1 MRTRRPAAR
10 SQPGS
15 TRRGSVRFGSARR
28 GSPRLS
34 HRTGGPLGL
43 CRVGPGRRWAAG
55 SGAAA
60 CCVRKLSWCR
70 RTASGFIFQECESFP
85 LASRRELKFNSGGA
99 APPNPRPGPSFASR
113 TPRPWD
119 LCPWVPLPGNHG
131 SVTDRACL
139 CVLSPVGPFASCLSV
154 LLLVC
159 CNHQCVAFTQHPY
172 IHAFARR
179 SHCLWFSIH
188 PWVPSLV
195 DPLVYGFSC
204 SWFAFTLG
212 SCCPWV
218 TFTHRSHCPWV
229 ALAHRSSYPWIQ
241 SP

>member
-15 TRRGSVRFGSARR
+15 TRRGSVRFGSSRR

-34 HRTGGPLGL
+34 HLTGGPLGL

-119 LCPWVPLPGNHG
+119 PCPWVPLPGNHAR
-131 SVTDRACL
+131 SRTALV
-139 CVLSPVGPFASCLSV
+139 CVSSHQWVPLPLVCRSCCWCVAIISV
-154 LLLVC
+154 LHSP
-159 CNHQCVAFTQHPY
+159 NIPTSMH
-172 IHAFARR
+172 
-179 SHCLWFSIH
+179 
-188 PWVPSLV
+188 SLV
-195 DPLVYGFSC
+195 DPIAFGL
-204 SWFAFTLG
+204 AFTRGSHHSWILLSMGSLVHGLHSPLG
-212 SCCPWV
+212 P
-218 TFTHRSHCPWV
+218 V
-229 ALAHRSSYPWIQ
+229 AHG
-241 SP
+241 